1 MAGMSEPRMTH
12 EEVDDIPVLM
22 HVMRERLGFDQ
33 AFDEIVGGHGNWLGL
48 SKGQVLVTWLT
59 HVLSECSH
67 FMSPVREWANARP
80 QTLSHLLGQAL
91 RETDLTDD
99 RLAEIV
105 RWLSDDRIWHPLEAQ
120 VNERMLR
127 VYRLPARRLRLDT
140 TTASIDTARELSVL
154 FQRGFSKDHRPDLPQ
169 LKVMLAALDPLGVL
183 LAADVVSGNRADDG
197 LYVPM
202 VDRLL
207 TQLTE
212 PGLLF
217 IGDSKM
223 SALTT
228 RAHIQGGGHR
238 YLTPLAKVGQVPA
251 HLAEWVAR
259 ATQGKVPLRRLPAD
273 DGSEWGEG
281 YEFTRPQSGPDA
293 QGSERRWTE
302 RVLVVRSRRFAEA
315 AQRGWAQRLQRA
327 EAALN
332 ALTPARGRGHRQ
344 FTDESALREAV
355 QTILDKH
362 EVTEFLTVNIQP
374 QVEPRQVRAYGSRA
388 ARTEERVRYTVV
400 VKHNQRRIE
409 SHVQTLGWRAY
420 VTNASRQAL
429 PLREAV
435 QVYCDE
441 WLVERNCQ
449 RLKGRTLSL
458 APMWVTR
465 EDHAI
470 GLTRLLTLAARVL
483 ALIEYDVRRNL
494 SEQQRLLAGL
504 FPGQASRTTDRPT
517 TERLLKAFDQI
528 ALVVIRHGKQ
538 LQRYLTPLSTLHK
551 DILRLM
557 SCPANLYQRL
567 IMDSG

>member
-1 MAGMSEPRMTH
+1 MTH

-33 AFDEIVGGHGNWLGL
+33 AFDEIIGSHGNWLGL

-59 HVLSECSH
+59 HVLSQCSH
-67 FMSPVREWANARP
+67 YMSHVQDWANARP
-80 QTLSHLLGQAL
+80 QTLSGLLGQEL

-99 RLAEIV
+99 RLSEIA
-105 RWLSDDRIWHPLEAQ
+105 RWLSDDGVWHPLEAH
-120 VNERMLR
+120 VNARMLR
-127 VYRLPARRLRLDT
+127 VYRLPARRIRLDT
-140 TTASIDTARELSVL
+140 TTASINTARALSVL

-183 LAADVVSGNRADDG
+183 LAADVVPGNRADDG
-197 LYVPM
+197 LYVPII
-202 VDRLL
+202 DRLL

-223 SALTT
+223 SALAT
-228 RAHIQGGGHR
+228 RAHIQGGGHH
-238 YLTPLAKVGQVPA
+238 YLTPLAKVGQVPEQ
-251 HLAEWVAR
+251 LADWVAR
-259 ATQGKVPLRRLPAD
+259 ATRGTVPLTRLLAD
-273 DGSEWGEG
+273 DGSAWGEG
-281 YEFTRPQSGPDA
+281 YEITRQQSGPDA
-293 QGSERRWTE
+293 QGSERHWTE
-302 RVLVVRSRRFAEA
+302 RVLVVRSQRFAEA
-315 AQRGWAQRLQRA
+315 AQRGLAQRLQRA
-327 EAALN
+327 EDALS
-332 ALTPARGRGHRQ
+332 ALTPARGRGLRQ

-355 QTILDKH
+355 QAILDKH
-362 EVTEFLTVNIQP
+362 QVAELLTVNIQR
-374 QVEPRQVRAYGSRA
+374 QTEQRQVRAYGPRA
-388 ARTEERVRYTVV
+388 ARTEERVRYTVAV
-400 VKHNQRRIE
+400 QHNRRLLE
-409 SHVQTLGWRAY
+409 SHEQTLGWRAY
-420 VTNASRQAL
+420 VTNTSRQAL

-458 APMWVTR
+458 APLWVTR

-494 SEQQRLLAGL
+494 AEQQRPLAGL

-528 ALVVIRHGKQ
+528 ALVVIRQGQQ
-538 LQRYLTPLSTLHK
+538 LQRYLTPLSTLQK

-557 SCPANLYQRL
+557 SCPANLYRRL
-567 IMDSG
+567 IFDSG